1 MYIKHLSNARQDE
14 RRLALRMKLGWEGYG
29 LYWGIVEILSAS
41 ANYECVK
48 DYNRIAFDLRVGADI
63 VKSLVEDFGLFTFT
77 DDGERFYSE
86 VLSED
91 NTLSNLQELAEST
104 SEAVEGI
111 TDYLSK
117 LEREVQELKV
127 CLKQNEANGQANSS
141 KNEANSS
148 KNEANSKQ
156 NEANFKQIPSKT
168 DEAKSKQNEANPEL
182 SKKRA
187 EAGRKGGLA
196 SARVRKEV
204 KQNEAKRQA
213 NFKQN
218 KKQEKAPLCS
228 PFPLPPV
235 TPNSIPPIIPQKEV
249 CDKGAREDFGG
260 TAESESSA
268 EPKQEA
274 SACADIL
281 PPPTPPVESSKR
293 TIFTPPTEEEVAEY
307 AEAKGYADF
316 ETERFVDFY
325 ASKGWYV
332 GKNKMKD
339 WRAAVRN
346 WWRSQK
352 DRNNRTNQTSN
363 GTDKYAN
370 RRGCEGRVASAES
383 FANWDGK
390 F

>member
-1 MYIKHLSNARQDE
+1 M
-14 RRLALRMKLGWEGYG
+14 RMRLGWEGYG
-29 LYWGIVEILSAS
+29 LYWGLVEILSAS
-41 ANYECVK
+41 TNYECVK

-63 VKSLVEDFGLFTFT
+63 VKSLVEGFGLFTFT
-77 DDGERFYSE
+77 EDGERFYSE

-127 CLKQNEANGQANSS
+127 CLMQNEANGQANPS
-141 KNEANSS
+141 KIEAKS
-148 KNEANSKQ
+148 KQIEANSKQ
-156 NEANFKQIPSKT
+156 NEAKTKQNPSKT
-168 DEAKSKQNEANPEL
+168 DEANSKQNEAKSEL

-204 KQNEAKRQA
+204 KQNEAKGQA
-213 NFKQN
+213 NSKQN

-228 PFPLPPV
+228 PFPLPPL
-235 TPNSIPPIIPQKEV
+235 TPNSIPPIIPQKELY
-249 CDKGAREDFGG
+249 DKGAREDFCE
-260 TAESESSA
+260 TAESASSV
-268 EPKQEA
+268 EPKQQ
-274 SACADIL
+274 SAGAEL
-281 PPPTPPVESSKR
+281 PPPPPPVESSKR
-293 TIFTPPTEEEVAEY
+293 SVFTPPTEEEVAEY
-307 AEAKGYADF
+307 AKAKGYADF

-346 WWRSQK
+346 WWRGQK

-383 FANWDGK
+383 FAKWDGK

>member
-14 RRLALRMKLGWEGYG
+14 RMLALRMKLGWEGYG

-41 ANYECVK
+41 TNYECVK
-48 DYNRIAFDLRVGADI
+48 DYNRIAFDLRVGANI

-91 NTLSNLQELAEST
+91 DTLEELQELAEST

-127 CLKQNEANGQANSS
+127 CLKQNEAKGQ
-141 KNEANSS
+141 
-148 KNEANSKQ
+148 
-156 NEANFKQIPSKT
+156 ANFKQI
-168 DEAKSKQNEANPEL
+168 EAKSKQIQANPEL

-196 SARVRKEV
+196 SAKVRKEV
-204 KQNEAKRQA
+204 KQNEAKGQA
-213 NFKQN
+213 KSEANSKQN

-228 PFPLPPV
+228 PLKESSPIPPKE
-235 TPNSIPPIIPQKEV
+235 IYPPIIPQKELTH
-249 CDKGAREDFGG
+249 KGAREEIFG
-260 TAESESSA
+260 TAESASSA
-268 EPKQEA
+268 EPKQQ
-274 SACADIL
+274 SADADIL

-316 ETERFVDFY
+316 EVERFVDFY

-339 WRAAVRN
+339 WKAAVRN
-346 WWRSQK
+346 WWRGQKEK
-352 DRNNRTNQTSN
+352 DRNNRTSNN

-370 RRGCEGRVASAES
+370 RRGREGAVASAES
-383 FANWDGK
+383 FANWDGR

>member
-1 MYIKHLSNARQDE
+1 MARPMYIKHLSNARQDE
-14 RRLALRMKLGWEGYG
+14 RMLALRMRLGWEGYG
-29 LYWGIVEILSAS
+29 LYWGLVEILSAS
-41 ANYECVK
+41 TNYECVK

-127 CLKQNEANGQANSS
+127 CLKQNEANGQANPS
-141 KNEANSS
+141 KIEA
-148 KNEANSKQ
+148 KSKQ
-156 NEANFKQIPSKT
+156 NSSKT

-196 SARVRKEV
+196 SAKARKEV
-204 KQNEAKRQA
+204 KQNEAKGQA

-228 PFPLPPV
+228 PFPLSPL
-235 TPNSIPPIIPQKEV
+235 TPNSIPPIIPQKELY
-249 CDKGAREDFGG
+249 DKGAREDFCE
-260 TAESESSA
+260 TAESESSV
-268 EPKQEA
+268 EPKQET

-281 PPPTPPVESSKR
+281 PPPPPPVESSKR
-293 TIFTPPTEEEVAEY
+293 SVFVPPTEAEVAEY

-316 ETERFVDFY
+316 EVERFVDFY

-346 WWRSQK
+346 WWRGQK
-352 DRNNRTNQTSN
+352 ENRYGTNQTSN

-370 RRGCEGRVASAES
+370 RRGREGAIAPAES
-383 FANWDGK
+383 FEQWNGR

>member
-1 MYIKHLSNARQDE
+1 MARPMYIKHLSNARQDE
-14 RRLALRMKLGWEGYG
+14 RVLALRMRLGWEGYG
-29 LYWGIVEILSAS
+29 LYWGLVEILSAS
-41 ANYECVK
+41 TNYECVK

-77 DDGERFYSE
+77 EDGERFYSE

-127 CLKQNEANGQANSS
+127 CLKQNEANGQAN
-141 KNEANSS
+141 
-148 KNEANSKQ
+148 
-156 NEANFKQIPSKT
+156 PSKI
-168 DEAKSKQNEANPEL
+168 EAKSKQNEAKSKQNPSKIDEANSKQIEAKSEL

-204 KQNEAKRQA
+204 KQNEAKGQA
-213 NFKQN
+213 NSKQN

-228 PFPLPPV
+228 PFPLPPL
-235 TPNSIPPIIPQKEV
+235 TPNSIPPIIPQKELY
-249 CDKGAREDFGG
+249 DKGACEDFCE

-268 EPKQEA
+268 EPKQQ
-274 SACADIL
+274 SAGAEL
-281 PPPTPPVESSKR
+281 PPPPPPMENSKQSV
-293 TIFTPPTEEEVAEY
+293 FTPPTEEEVAEY
-307 AEAKGYADF
+307 AKAKGYADF

-346 WWRSQK
+346 WWRCQK

-383 FANWDGK
+383 FTNWDGR

>member
-14 RRLALRMKLGWEGYG
+14 RMLALRMRLGWEGYG
-29 LYWGIVEILSAS
+29 LYWGLVEILSAS
-41 ANYECVK
+41 TNYECVK

-77 DDGERFYSE
+77 EDGERFYSE

-117 LEREVQELKV
+117 LEREVQELKI

-141 KNEANSS
+141 KI
-148 KNEANSKQ
+148 Q
-156 NEANFKQIPSKT
+156 
-168 DEAKSKQNEANPEL
+168 AKSKQNEAKLKQNPSKIDEANSKQIEAKSEL

-204 KQNEAKRQA
+204 KQNEAKGQA
-213 NFKQN
+213 NSKQN
-218 KKQEKAPLCS
+218 KKQEKAPLSS
-228 PFPLPPV
+228 PLKESSPIPPKE
-235 TPNSIPPIIPQKEV
+235 IYPPIIPQKELY
-249 CDKGAREDFGG
+249 DKGAREEILG
-260 TAESESSA
+260 TAESESLVK
-268 EPKQEA
+268 PKHET

-281 PPPTPPVESSKR
+281 PPPPPPVEIAKR
-293 TIFTPPTEEEVAEY
+293 SVFVPPTEEEVAEY
-307 AEAKGYADF
+307 AKAKGYADF
-316 ETERFVDFY
+316 EVERFVDFY

-339 WRAAVRN
+339 WKAAVRN
-346 WWRSQK
+346 WWRGQK
-352 DRNNRTNQTSN
+352 DRNNRINQTSD

-370 RRGCEGRVASAES
+370 RRGREGAVAPAES